1 MMSDFYSEKDE
12 DVFLD
17 ISKLDHDAR
26 HKFLERLYQDY
37 EFFKNSKDM
46 PEDIVENYK
55 LMIQEIVKRFAH

>member
-37 EFFKNSKDM
+37 EFFKNTKDM
-46 PEDIVENYK
+46 PEV
-55 LMIQEIVKRFAH
+55 